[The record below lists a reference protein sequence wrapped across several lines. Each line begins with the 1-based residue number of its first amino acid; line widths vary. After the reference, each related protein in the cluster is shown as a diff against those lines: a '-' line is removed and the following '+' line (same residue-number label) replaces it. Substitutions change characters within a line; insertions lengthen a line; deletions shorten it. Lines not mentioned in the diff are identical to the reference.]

1 MDNPHSVIEF
11 DIVAKAQAGAMRS
24 LRIAAIDAAAAI
36 RQAEREGLRVL
47 SCAPHRNSF
56 ARGAGRAGRGI
67 AAVRTRLDIALFAHE
82 LASLLDAG
90 LGIIDAIET
99 LAEKERLSDTRRVF
113 EKMVQALKEGRNF
126 SAVMSERPDVFPQ
139 LLVASVSASEQ
150 TGDMAAALRRYSANF
165 ETLRTIRAKALG
177 AAVYPLMLLGVGSLV
192 VLFLLAVVV
201 PKFSTLIEST
211 RGEIPFASQVLIRL
225 GKTIHAYPQLVAALF
240 IGTFLL
246 LIWAIRRAARAGWN
260 LPVIQRLPIVGPLVR
275 MFRHAQFYRTSGMLI
290 EGGIP
295 AVRAFDMCGSLLTPE
310 DSRKLARAV
319 ASIREGAAIGPA
331 LQVVGLADPVAL
343 RMLMVAQRTGK
354 LAEILARI
362 AAFQEATLT
371 RAIDVATRLFEP
383 VLMLGIGLIIGA
395 IVVLMYLP
403 IFDLA
408 SSIQ

>member
-1 MDNPHSVIEF
+1 MANTHLARIIEF
-11 DIVAKAQAGAMRS
+11 DIVAKAQAGGMRS
-24 LRIAAIDAAAAI
+24 LRIGAIDATAAT
-36 RQAEREGLRVL
+36 RLAESEGLRVL
-47 SCAPHRNSF
+47 SCAARRNSF
-56 ARGAGRAGRGI
+56 AWGGRRSI
-67 AAVRTRLDIALFAHE
+67 AIARTRLDIALFAHE

-90 LGIIDAIET
+90 LGIIDALET
-99 LAEKERLSDTRRVF
+99 LAEKERLSETRRVF
-113 EKMVQALKEGRNF
+113 EKMVQSLKEGRNF
-126 SAVMSERPDVFPQ
+126 SAVMSDRPDVFPQ
-139 LLVASVSASEQ
+139 LMVASVSASEQ

-165 ETLRTIRAKALG
+165 ETLRTIRSKALG

-211 RGEIPFASQVLIRL
+211 RGQIPFASQLLIRL

-240 IGTFLL
+240 IGVFLL
-246 LIWAIRRAARAGWN
+246 LIWGIRHASRAGWN
-260 LPVIQRLPIVGPLVR
+260 LPVMQRMPVIGPLIR
-275 MFRHAQFYRTSGMLI
+275 IFRHAQFYRTSGMLI

-295 AVRAFDMCGSLLTPE
+295 AVRAFDMCGSLLAPE

-319 ASIREGAAIGPA
+319 ATIREGAAIGPA
-331 LQVVGLADPVAL
+331 LQAVGLADPVAL

-354 LAEILARI
+354 LADILSRI
-362 AAFQEATLT
+362 ATFQEATLT

-383 VLMLGIGLIIGA
+383 VLMLFIGLIIGA

-408 SSIQ
+408 SSLQ

>member
-1 MDNPHSVIEF
+1 MDNTRITRLIEF
-11 DIVAKAQAGAMRS
+11 DIVAQTQAGVIRS
-24 LRIAAIDAAAAI
+24 LRLAAVDATAAT
-36 RQAEREGLRVL
+36 RLAEREGLRVL
-47 SCAPHRNSF
+47 SCIPRRNNF
-56 ARGAGRAGRGI
+56 EWGAGRGS

-82 LASLLDAG
+82 LAALLDAG
-90 LGIIDAIET
+90 LGIIDALET
-99 LAEKERLSDTRRVF
+99 LAEKERLSETRLVF
-113 EKMVQALKEGRNF
+113 EKMVQSLQEGRNF
-126 SAVMSERPDVFPQ
+126 SSVMSDRADVFPQ

-165 ETLRTIRAKALG
+165 ETLRTIRSKALG
-177 AAVYPLMLLGVGSLV
+177 AAVYPLMLLGVGALV

-201 PKFSTLIEST
+201 PRFSTLIEST
-211 RGEIPFASQVLIRL
+211 RGEIPFASQILVGL
-225 GKTIHAYPQLVAALF
+225 GKAIHGHPQSVAALF
-240 IGTFLL
+240 ISAFLL
-246 LIWAIRRAARAGWN
+246 LISVIRHASRAGWN
-260 LPVIQRLPIVGPLVR
+260 LPVMQRLPIVGPLVR
-275 MFRHAQFYRTSGMLI
+275 IFRHAQFYRTSGMLI

-310 DSRKLARAV
+310 DARKLGRAV
-319 ASIREGAAIGPA
+319 ASMREGAAIGHA

-383 VLMLGIGLIIGA
+383 VLMLCIGLIIGA

>member
-1 MDNPHSVIEF
+1 MGNTHITRVIEF
-11 DIVAKAQAGAMRS
+11 DIVVQAPAGVIRS
-24 LRIAAIDAAAAI
+24 LRLAAVDATAAT
-36 RQAEREGLRVL
+36 RLAEREGLRVL
-47 SCAPHRNSF
+47 SCIPRRKNF
-56 ARGAGRAGRGI
+56 EWGAGHGRA
-67 AAVRTRLDIALFAHE
+67 VVHTRLDIALFAHE
-82 LASLLDAG
+82 LAALLDAG
-90 LGIIDAIET
+90 LGIIDALET
-99 LAEKERLSDTRRVF
+99 LAEKERLADTRLVF
-113 EKMVQALKEGRNF
+113 EKMVRSLQEGRNF
-126 SAVMSERPDVFPQ
+126 SSVMSDRADVFPQ

-165 ETLRTIRAKALG
+165 ETLRAIRSKALG
-177 AAVYPLMLLGVGSLV
+177 AAVYPLMLLGVGALV

-201 PKFSTLIEST
+201 PRFSTLIEST
-211 RGEIPFASQVLIRL
+211 RGEIPFASQILIRF
-225 GKTIHAYPQLVAALF
+225 GKAIHGHPQLVAALF
-240 IGTFLL
+240 IGAFLL
-246 LIWAIRRAARAGWN
+246 LISVIRHASRAGWN
-260 LPVIQRLPIVGPLVR
+260 LPVMQRLPIVGPLVR
-275 MFRHAQFYRTSGMLI
+275 IFRHAQFYRTSGMLI

-310 DSRKLARAV
+310 DARKLGRAV
-319 ASIREGAAIGPA
+319 ASMREGAAIGHA

-383 VLMLGIGLIIGA
+383 VLMLCIGLIIGA

>member
-1 MDNPHSVIEF
+1 MNNPPVTRVAEF
-11 DIVAKAQAGAMRS
+11 DIVAKAKAGAMRS
-24 LRIAAIDAAAAI
+24 LRLAAIDAAAAT
-36 RQAEREGLRVL
+36 RLAEREGLRVL
-47 SCAPHRNSF
+47 SCTPHRNSF
-56 ARGAGRAGRGI
+56 SWGGRGV
-67 AAVRTRLDIALFAHE
+67 AGVTRTRLDIALFAHE

-90 LGIIDAIET
+90 LGIIDALET
-99 LAEKERLSDTRRVF
+99 LAEKERLLETRRVF

-126 SAVMSERPDVFPQ
+126 SAVMGERPDVFPQ
-139 LLVASVSASEQ
+139 LLVASISASEQ

-165 ETLRTIRAKALG
+165 ETLRTIRSKALG

-211 RGEIPFASQVLIRL
+211 RGEIPFASQVLIQL
-225 GKTIHAYPQLVAALF
+225 GKTIHAHPQLVAALF
-240 IGTFLL
+240 IGVFLA
-246 LIWAIRRAARAGWN
+246 LIWAIRHASRAGWN
-260 LPVIQRLPIVGPLVR
+260 LPVLQRLPIVGPLIR

-295 AVRAFDMCGSLLTPE
+295 VVRAFDMCGSLLTPE
-310 DSRKLARAV
+310 DNRKLVRAV
-319 ASIREGAAIGPA
+319 ASIREGGAIGPA
-331 LQVVGLADPVAL
+331 LQQVGLADPVAL

-362 AAFQEATLT
+362 AAFQEATLS

-383 VLMLGIGLIIGA
+383 VLMLCIGLVIGA